1 MYKYPKI
8 FLLCATFLIA
18 YVLYHQG
25 FFDFLDRINGYGYV
39 SVFVAGL
46 FFSFGFTT
54 PFAVA
59 AFVEIAPFM
68 HPLVAAP
75 IAGVG
80 AFLSD
85 RLIFDV
91 IRFAYFHDEIR
102 RIQLSRPIRWIR
114 SLIHRETVSERVR
127 RYLLL
132 TCAGLVIASP
142 LPDEFGVTLMS
153 AATRIDSR
161 TFCILSFTLN
171 TVGIYVILQL
181 ARLAA

>member
-1 MYKYPKI
+1 MYKYPKL
-8 FLLCATFLIA
+8 FLFCATFVMA
-18 YVLYHQG
+18 YVLHHQG
-25 FFDFLDRINGYGYV
+25 FFGFLDNLNGYGYL

-54 PFAVA
+54 PFAIA
-59 AFVEIAPFM
+59 ALVEIAPFM
-68 HPLVAAP
+68 HPMIAAP

-91 IRFAYFHDEIR
+91 IRLTYFRDEIR
-102 RIQLSRPIRWIR
+102 RLQLSTGIRWIR
-114 SLIHRETVSERVR
+114 SLIHHESISDKAR

-132 TCAGLVIASP
+132 AFAGIIIASP

-153 AATRIDSR
+153 GTTKIDRRI
-161 TFCILSFTLN
+161 FGILSFSCN
-171 TVGIYVILQL
+171 TVGIYIILQMS
-181 ARLAA
+181 RLAA